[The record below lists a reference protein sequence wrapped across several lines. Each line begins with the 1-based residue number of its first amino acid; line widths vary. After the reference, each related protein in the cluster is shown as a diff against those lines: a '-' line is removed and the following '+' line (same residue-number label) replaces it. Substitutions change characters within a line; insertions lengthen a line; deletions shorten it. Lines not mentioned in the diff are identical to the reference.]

1 MLIRNGNWP
10 QLEGLGLSIM
20 KDVKEQNVC
29 DMGNIPNPLIYY
41 IQKGFNYLNVLDND
55 FQM

>member
-1 MLIRNGNWP
+1 
-10 QLEGLGLSIM
+10 M

-29 DMGNIPNPLIYY
+29 VMGNILNLLIYY
-41 IQKGFNYLNVLDND
+41 IQKGFNLNVLDND

>member
-1 MLIRNGNWP
+1 MLIKNGNWP

-41 IQKGFNYLNVLDND
+41 IQKGFNLNVLDND